1 MRISR
6 VFLGVIF
13 FLLLIFT
20 IFGFSA
26 DYLGGLFF
34 AFLTIVV
41 LIVIIFTTK
50 TPKKTY
56 PKGYGVNH
64 LKETNSPRHEHATL
78 GMGTGKKILLIAI
91 ITVVGFFVAGF
102 GGVGLYSVLYPEE
115 YADWSARLDRE
126 IEQDEAL
133 ETQKRLAEQA
143 QQRQEELKQQADPFL
158 DAKKELN
165 NFLQSLE
172 KATLA
177 CNRLPDSV
185 KISPLE
191 KKVVDETVVNS
202 VLMILV
208 IEEAPIDSGLLPY
221 KQKIITGVDR
231 LTECLNRH

>member
-1 MRISR
+1 MRIFR

-20 IFGFSA
+20 IFGFSV
-26 DYLGGLFF
+26 DYLVGLIF

-56 PKGYGVNH
+56 PKGFGVNH

-102 GGVGLYSVLYPEE
+102 GGIGLYSVLYPEE

-143 QQRQEELKQQADPFL
+143 QKEKQQEITQIKTSTA
-158 DAKKELN
+158 
-165 NFLQSLE
+165 
-172 KATLA
+172 
-177 CNRLPDSV
+177 LPDSCRG
-185 KISPLE
+185 
-191 KKVVDETVVNS
+191 VNS
-202 VLMILV
+202 MELDIYPTGKQCFSALNNRVEEWCLSQSKDCVTQFYLKLADTCADPILSSVDVCLMYTFKELYPKLI
-208 IEEAPIDSGLLPY
+208 P
-221 KQKIITGVDR
+221 
-231 LTECLNRH
+231 